1 MGLKKQYIHFKN
13 WVAVTAKKASLEIK
27 RDTLL
32 IAFGFVCTIANAQAT
47 GAIHTAAEDIQKYQK
62 PVQELMYAI
71 AAVIGIVGAFSV
83 YFKMQNGDQDV
94 KNILVLQNWLERI
107 RKEVTNKVLSI
118 KRISD
123 FLNFP
128 ILAQPTLKKI

>member
-27 RDTLL
+27 RDALL
-32 IAFGFVCTIANAQAT
+32 IAFGFVCTIANAQTDAGS
-47 GAIHTAAEDIQKYQK
+47 GAISTAAQTIRRYQQ
-62 PVQELMYAI
+62 PVQNLMYAI

-94 KNILVLQNWLERI
+94 KKTIMMTVGGCI
-107 RKEVTNKVLSI
+107 AMVA
-118 KRISD
+118 
-123 FLNFP
+123 
-128 ILAQPTLKKI
+128 LATALPAFFK